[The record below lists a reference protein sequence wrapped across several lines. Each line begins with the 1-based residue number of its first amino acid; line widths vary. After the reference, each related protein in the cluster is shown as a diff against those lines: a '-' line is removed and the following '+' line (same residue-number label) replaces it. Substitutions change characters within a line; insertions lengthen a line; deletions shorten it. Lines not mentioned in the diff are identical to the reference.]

1 MHSRLQT
8 SLPKGVRRVP
18 AVYLTHA
25 FLAILAFA
33 ALREMNNLRVCNGL
47 DGSIPTAPTRFRNGI
62 SKNHID
68 NFAGHPSEWETPR
81 LSPIFLFCY
90 YLRTLRSLKMTSTVD
105 AKGVFWL
112 AAHHVAVE
120 VLACGPVTLY
130 QRHHLNAG
138 AGGNV
143 IDGLLELVAIA
154 LNVLEVVAQ
163 GASNHVFNQNG
174 FR

>member
-1 MHSRLQT
+1 MYPRCTSDCHLCRFYRISRNVESIT
-8 SLPKGVRRVP
+8 YVSSIGGR
-18 AVYLTHA
+18 
-25 FLAILAFA
+25 
-33 ALREMNNLRVCNGL
+33 N
-47 DGSIPTAPTRFRNGI
+47 SIPTAPTRFHGI

-90 YLRTLRSLKMTSTVD
+90 YLRTSRSLKMTSTVD

-130 QRHHLNAG
+130 HRHHLNAG

-163 GASNHVFNQNG
+163 GASNHVFNQIG
-174 FR
+174 FG

>member
-1 MHSRLQT
+1 
-8 SLPKGVRRVP
+8 V
-18 AVYLTHA
+18 
-25 FLAILAFA
+25 
-33 ALREMNNLRVCNGL
+33 
-47 DGSIPTAPTRFRNGI
+47 GSIPTAPTRFRGI

-90 YLRTLRSLKMTSTVD
+90 YLRTSRSLKMTSTVD

-130 QRHHLNAG
+130 HSHHLNAG
-138 AGGNV
+138 AGGGNV
-143 IDGLLELVAIA
+143 IDGLPELVAIA

-163 GASNHVFNQNG
+163 GASSHLFNQIG